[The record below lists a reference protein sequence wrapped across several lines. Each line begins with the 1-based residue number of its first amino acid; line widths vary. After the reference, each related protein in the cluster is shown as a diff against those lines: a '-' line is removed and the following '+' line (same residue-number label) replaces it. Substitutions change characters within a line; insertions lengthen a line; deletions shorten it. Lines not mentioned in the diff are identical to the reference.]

1 MSIRILEIVVYGHAG
16 QRNSIRLNDSGLSIV
31 TGASKTGKSSLID
44 IIEYCFG
51 RETCNV
57 SDGVIRQHVSWYG
70 MLLDRGDTRIFIAR
84 RNPRPPKTRDPDV
97 YLVMGHDADVAAFRD
112 LSGNFAVDGIEK
124 LLTTSVGIA
133 ENVTTIPEGQ
143 TRLPLKANIKHALMF
158 CLQDQDEIDSRKV
171 LFHRQSEP
179 FLPQTIKDVLPY
191 FLGAIDEDRLRRK
204 AELDNEKK
212 ELRRLEK
219 AAAEREQLANLSTA
233 RTDDIFRE
241 AQGAGLVPE
250 GELPEHETA
259 LAILR
264 GINPIIRELPVP
276 PDSAEPIA
284 ALRRER
290 TTLRRDLAAVRE
302 QLRQT
307 RHVEDVAGGFAAE
320 GDQQRARLATLGLA
334 AEHDATTCALCG
346 STDIDTP
353 AISEMRRS
361 LEQLDQQLGQVR
373 REVPRL
379 QAAQAELTT
388 RLGGIE
394 QALKQNQAQ
403 IDGLLKQEDGFRS
416 EQDNQIRL
424 ARTLGRITYF
434 LETLPPPAAVMVSS
448 DELESARKRVRALE
462 ALLDPEDTADR
473 LSSILNIIGEFMT
486 RDSEKLDLE
495 HSGSRLRLDIRQLG
509 VVADT
514 LDGPVP
520 LQRMGSGEN
529 WVGYHVLAHLALHR
543 WFRQRQR
550 PVPAFLFFDQPS
562 QAHYPPEQDRDG
574 DVAVL
579 PDEDRR
585 AVYKLFKLISD
596 VGRELSPGFQVVIAD
611 HADLREPWFA
621 DAVVARWRGKGLVP
635 QDWIDRAS

>member
-1 MSIRILEIVVYGHAG
+1 MSLRILEIVVYGHAG
-16 QRNSIRLNDSGLSIV
+16 QRNSIRLNESGLSIV

-70 MLLDRGDTRIFIAR
+70 LLLDRGDTRIFIAR

-97 YLVMGHDADVAAFRD
+97 YLAMGQEVEAAAFRD
-112 LSGNFAVDGIEK
+112 LTGNFGVDGIEK

-143 TRLPLKANIKHALMF
+143 TRLPLRANIKHALMF

-219 AAAEREQLANLSTA
+219 AVAEREQLASISTA
-233 RTDDIFRE
+233 RTGDIFRE

-250 GELPEHETA
+250 GAPPEQEAA
-259 LAILR
+259 LAALR
-264 GINPIIRELPVP
+264 GINPVIRELPVP
-276 PDSAEPIA
+276 PDSAEPVA

-290 TTLRRDLAAVRE
+290 TALRRDLAALRE

-307 RHVEDVAGGFAAE
+307 RHIEDAAGSFAAE
-320 GDQQRARLATLGLA
+320 GDEQRARLASLGLVA
-334 AEHDATTCALCG
+334 DHDVETCALCG
-346 STDIDTP
+346 STGVDVP
-353 AISEMRRS
+353 AISEMRSS
-361 LEQLDQQLGQVR
+361 LEELDQQLGQVR

-379 QAAQAELTT
+379 QAAQAELTAK
-388 RLGGIE
+388 LGDME
-394 QALKQNQAQ
+394 QALKRNQTQ
-403 IDGLLKQEDGFRS
+403 IDDLLKLEDGFRS

-434 LETLPPPAAVMVSS
+434 LETLPPPATGVASS
-448 DELESARKRVRALE
+448 DELEGARKRVQALE

-562 QAHYPPEQDRDG
+562 QAHYPPEQDREG
-574 DVAVL
+574 DVAAL
-579 PDEDRR
+579 PDEDRE

-596 VGRELSPGFQVVIAD
+596 VGKELSPRFQVIIAD
-611 HADLREPWFA
+611 HADLREPWFS

-635 QDWIDRAS
+635 QDWIDGAR

>member
-16 QRNSIRLNDSGLSIV
+16 QRNSIRFNDSGLSIV

-70 MLLDRGDTRIFIAR
+70 ILLDRSDTKIFIAR

-97 YLVMGHDADVAAFRD
+97 YLAMGHDAEVAAFQD
-112 LSGNFAVDGIEK
+112 LSSNFTVDGIEK

-133 ENVTTIPEGQ
+133 ENVTTVPDGQ

-212 ELRRLEK
+212 ELRHLEK
-219 AAAEREQLANLSTA
+219 AAAEREQMANLSSA

-241 AQGAGLVPE
+241 AQSAGLLPE
-250 GELPEHETA
+250 GAPPEHEVA
-259 LAILR
+259 LATLR
-264 GINPIIRELPVP
+264 SISPIIRELPVP

-284 ALRRER
+284 VLRRER
-290 TTLRRDLAAVRE
+290 TVLRRNLAAVRE
-302 QLRQT
+302 QLRQA
-307 RHVEDVAGGFAAE
+307 RHVEDVAGGFVVE
-320 GDQQRARLATLGLA
+320 GDEQRARLATLGLA
-334 AEHDATTCALCG
+334 TEHDATTCALCG
-346 STDIDTP
+346 STNIAIP
-353 AISEMRRS
+353 AVREMRSS
-361 LEQLDQQLGQVR
+361 LEELNQQLGQVR

-388 RLGGIE
+388 RLGDIE
-394 QALKQNQAQ
+394 QALKRNQGQ
-403 IDGLLKQEDGFRS
+403 IDDLFKRDDGFRS
-416 EQDNQIRL
+416 EQDSQIRL

-434 LETLPPPAAVMVSS
+434 LETLPPPAAVAASS
-448 DELESARKRVRALE
+448 DELESARRRVQALE

-473 LSSILNIIGEFMT
+473 LSSILNIIGDFMT

-543 WFRQRQR
+543 WFRQKQR

-579 PDEDRR
+579 PDEDRE

-596 VGRELSPGFQVVIAD
+596 VGKELSPNFQVIIAD

-621 DAVVARWRGKGLVP
+621 GAVVARWRGRGLVP
-635 QDWIDRAS
+635 QDWIDHDR